1 VARKLLEVLE
11 EYELVVKIGWLV
23 TDNAS
28 SMIKTLPELQN
39 LLNENGYELLLDQ
52 RRVRCIY
59 HVIQLITMTFL
70 STLKLKNL
78 EEDEEEEEVPE
89 KTVIYRKTTDRRSLS
104 DDNSL
109 MQSITKIRDLS
120 GVN

>member
-1 VARKLLEVLE
+1 MARKLLEVLE

>member
-1 VARKLLEVLE
+1 MARKLLEVLE

-89 KTVIYRKTTDRRSLS
+89 KTVIYRKTTNRVF
-104 DDNSL
+104 
-109 MQSITKIRDLS
+109 QTTA
-120 GVN
+120 

>member
-1 VARKLLEVLE
+1 MVRKLLEVLE
-11 EYELVVKIGWLV
+11 EYELVVKMMNV
-23 TDNAS
+23 SSS

-89 KTVIYRKTTDRRSLS
+89 KTVI
-104 DDNSL
+104 
-109 MQSITKIRDLS
+109 
-120 GVN
+120 